1 MQPGSDRK
9 SSTAQ
14 ILKASAIIGGSSAFS
29 IVSGI
34 VKSKVMAVL
43 LGPEGIGLL
52 GLLQSVLN
60 TAGTVSGMGLAASGV
75 RQIAEAKAS
84 GDTDALA
91 HTRMA
96 LWWSALI
103 TGALGALLLITLR
116 QPIARLVTG
125 AEGYAGALAWLAAGV
140 WATTVSG
147 AQIAILNGLRY
158 LGHLARVYI
167 LGALGGMLI
176 AVLAV
181 WQWREAGIAVA
192 VVSTPLVLL
201 VVSWYYTHRI
211 AKIRVR
217 ATWQTLS
224 KPLRRLFSL
233 GFAFM
238 ITNLIRTGAQFAVR
252 VLLTATLGVTSTGHF
267 QAAWSISALYLG
279 FVLESMGKDFYPRLT
294 AVAND
299 RETTNALVNDQAELA
314 LLLAAPVILSMLTL
328 ASQVV
333 GILYSGVFGETVAI
347 LHWQFLGDL
356 FKVPSWT
363 MGFVLLA
370 QGRSRLF
377 LITELSWNL
386 MYLGLVWGG
395 LPVWNL
401 RMTGIA
407 YFLTHIFYFFLL
419 WTIIFRVNRF
429 CWRKTNLILLAVLLS
444 CAAII
449 SWARLFP
456 GIVPLVLGLAL
467 TLAMG
472 IYSCLRIYRL
482 LGGWPWK
489 YLKKRL

>member
-1 MQPGSDRK
+1 MQPISDRK

-14 ILKASAIIGGSSAFS
+14 ILKASAIIGGSSTFS

-84 GDTDALA
+84 GDTDYLA
-91 HTRMA
+91 HTCIA
-96 LWWSALI
+96 LWWSAVI
-103 TGALGALLLITLR
+103 TGLLGALLLIILR
-116 QPIARLVTG
+116 QPITRLVIG
-125 AEGYAGALAWLAAGV
+125 ADGYAGAITWLAAGV

-147 AQIAILNGLRY
+147 AQTAILNGLRY
-158 LGHLARVYI
+158 LGYLARVYI
-167 LGALGGMLI
+167 LSALGGMLI

-201 VVSWYYTHRI
+201 VVSWHYTRRI
-211 AKIRVR
+211 VKIRIK
-217 ATWQTLS
+217 ATWQAVS
-224 KPLRRLFSL
+224 KPLRGLFSL

-238 ITNLIRTGAQFAVR
+238 ITNLIRTATQFAVR
-252 VLLTATLGVTSTGHF
+252 VLITGTLGVTATGHF

-279 FVLESMGKDFYPRLT
+279 FILESMGKDFYPRLT
-294 AVAND
+294 AVADD
-299 RETTNALVNDQAELA
+299 RKTTNTLVNDQAELA
-314 LLLAAPVILSMLTL
+314 LLLGAPVILGMLTL
-328 ASQVV
+328 TSQVV
-333 GILYSGVFGETVAI
+333 SILYSGVFGETVGI
-347 LHWQFLGDL
+347 LRWQFLGDL
-356 FKVPSWT
+356 FKVASWT
-363 MGFVLLA
+363 MGFLLLA

-377 LITELSWNL
+377 FTTELSWNL

-395 LPVWNL
+395 LPIWNL
-401 RMTGIA
+401 KATGIA
-407 YFLTHIFYFFLL
+407 YFLTHTFYFFLL
-419 WTIIFRVNRF
+419 WIIIFRVNRF
-429 CWRKTNLILLAVLLS
+429 YWRKTNLILLIVLMG

-456 GIVPLVLGLAL
+456 GIVPLVLGLTL

-472 IYSCLRIYRL
+472 SYSCLRIYRL
-482 LGGWPWK
+482 LGGWPWI
-489 YLKKRL
+489 YFKKRS

>member
-1 MQPGSDRK
+1 
-9 SSTAQ
+9 
-14 ILKASAIIGGSSAFS
+14 
-29 IVSGI
+29 
-34 VKSKVMAVL
+34 
-43 LGPEGIGLL
+43 
-52 GLLQSVLN
+52 
-60 TAGTVSGMGLAASGV
+60 
-75 RQIAEAKAS
+75 
-84 GDTDALA
+84 
-91 HTRMA
+91 
-96 LWWSALI
+96 
-103 TGALGALLLITLR
+103 
-116 QPIARLVTG
+116 
-125 AEGYAGALAWLAAGV
+125 
-140 WATTVSG
+140 
-147 AQIAILNGLRY
+147 
-158 LGHLARVYI
+158 
-167 LGALGGMLI
+167 
-176 AVLAV
+176 
-181 WQWREAGIAVA
+181 
-192 VVSTPLVLL
+192 
-201 VVSWYYTHRI
+201 
-211 AKIRVR
+211 
-217 ATWQTLS
+217 
-224 KPLRRLFSL
+224 
-233 GFAFM
+233 
-238 ITNLIRTGAQFAVR
+238 
-252 VLLTATLGVTSTGHF
+252 
-267 QAAWSISALYLG
+267 
-279 FVLESMGKDFYPRLT
+279 
-294 AVAND
+294 
-299 RETTNALVNDQAELA
+299 
-314 LLLAAPVILSMLTL
+314 
-328 ASQVV
+328 SQVV